1 MSDHAREFQ
10 RLIDAA
16 ILELRKLPREE
27 KRDALIVEAVEM
39 LEAEKT
45 MTLAD
50 CSAYTQELLIRNEN
64 SDDSVVI
71 RVRDEMERLQITHP
85 DWTAEQLHDEVCRMF
100 KDYNISL

>member
-10 RLIDAA
+10 QLIDDA

-39 LEAEKT
+39 LEVEKT
-45 MTLAD
+45 RTLAD

-64 SDDSVVI
+64 SNDSVVI
-71 RVRDEMERLQITHP
+71 RARDEMERLQTTHQ
-85 DWTAEQLHDEVCRMF
+85 DWTPEKLHDEVCQL
-100 KDYNISL
+100 Y

>member
-1 MSDHAREFQ
+1 MSNHASEFQ
-10 RLIDAA
+10 QVIDAA
-16 ILELRKLPREE
+16 ILQLRKLPKDE
-27 KRDALIVEAVEM
+27 KRDALIVEAVGM

-45 MTLAD
+45 RTLAD

-64 SDDSVVI
+64 SDDGVVI

-85 DWTAEQLHDEVCRMF
+85 DWTAEQLHEEVCRIF

>member
-1 MSDHAREFQ
+1 
-10 RLIDAA
+10 L
-16 ILELRKLPREE
+16 LKL
-27 KRDALIVEAVEM
+27 LEM

-45 MTLAD
+45 RTLAD

-64 SDDSVVI
+64 SGDSVVI

-100 KDYNISL
+100 KDYNISF

>member
-1 MSDHAREFQ
+1 
-10 RLIDAA
+10 
-16 ILELRKLPREE
+16 
-27 KRDALIVEAVEM
+27 LIVEAVEM

-100 KDYNISL
+100 KDYNISF